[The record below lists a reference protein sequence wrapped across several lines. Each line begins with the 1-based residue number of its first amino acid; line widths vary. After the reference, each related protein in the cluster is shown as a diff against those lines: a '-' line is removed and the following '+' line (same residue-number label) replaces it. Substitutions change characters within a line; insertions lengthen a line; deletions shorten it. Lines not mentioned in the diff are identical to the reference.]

1 MAFLSTENAA
11 YVAAIFQGF
20 MREKYGL
27 EVNNTRLVTQT
38 MNAVYQSYPQYR
50 NQLEQLNKITLT
62 ELKEKVLQSA
72 PVQVSPPSQTPVAS
86 LPTQAPSPVP
96 EPLSPEIEFVQK
108 LQKLEQQRISFVPP
122 PPNEGGLDVKAA
134 EMVYSHPQSSAG
146 QVIPTSIQTVY
157 MPAPARV
164 GQEIKIASWQRDWL
178 NYPKRNG
185 FYYTKPLPPRLNYT
199 DVVLGCLVI
208 PGEVAVGHPILSVYI
223 EGPNN
228 QDHQLCV
235 LLERIVGG
243 YGIYKPVT
251 VSLSFMYLLALPWRI
266 TLEAV
271 DGETIDLGSDK
282 VGFRVVRQQGAIAT
296 LEVSESDFA
305 RVGDSL
311 RVYSDRKILPG
322 VVTEVRGRELDV
334 RGTFVGEGHLL
345 NYSRQV
351 TLLLDAVKN

>member
-1 MAFLSTENAA
+1 M
-11 YVAAIFQGF
+11 
-20 MREKYGL
+20 
-27 EVNNTRLVTQT
+27 
-38 MNAVYQSYPQYR
+38 
-50 NQLEQLNKITLT
+50 
-62 ELKEKVLQSA
+62 
-72 PVQVSPPSQTPVAS
+72 
-86 LPTQAPSPVP
+86 PT
-96 EPLSPEIEFVQK
+96 
-108 LQKLEQQRISFVPP
+108 
-122 PPNEGGLDVKAA
+122 
-134 EMVYSHPQSSAG
+134 
-146 QVIPTSIQTVY
+146 
-157 MPAPARV
+157 PARI

-178 NYPKRNG
+178 SYPKRNG

-208 PGEVAVGHPILSVYI
+208 PGEIAVGHPLLSVYI

-251 VSLSFMYLLALPWRI
+251 PSLSFMYLLALPWRI

-271 DGETIDLGSDK
+271 DGETIDLGSDR
-282 VGFRVVRQQGAIAT
+282 VSFRTVHQQGSIAT

-305 RVGDSL
+305 RIGDSL

-322 VVTEVRGRELDV
+322 VVVDVRGRELDV
-334 RGTFVGEGHLL
+334 RGNFVGEGHLL